1 VSAHHGPQHELREEL
16 AQSLNDGRINRRQLV
31 QRASLAG
38 LSFTSIG
45 ALLSACGG
53 SAETQQ
59 AATTAGRLSSQPMDL
74 TLINYDW
81 PPAHALQKFISVEY
95 KKVRPNVTVKTELVP
110 ATQWHDAIFTQFAA
124 RKTTFDIPVLD
135 SQMIGEAVVNG
146 DILDLTEFIDRNID
160 LDAYPSRLIS
170 CYGQYPQSASGEYTA
185 GSKLYGLPLQGDS
198 YGYFWRKDLL
208 GDQPPETW
216 DDMIAMGREFQDRN
230 PGRQSGLGF
239 LSAPGDGA
247 ASIFMQVDWV
257 YGGEIWD
264 PRTKQVEGI
273 INDARGKR
281 AMEVLT
287 EQMLPLMPRGSSN
300 WYVNEI
306 NRGMAQD
313 QIVQGLQ
320 WFAAMTGAI
329 DPNGSKLG
337 STQAEIL
344 KKVGVATVP
353 SGAAD
358 SVLQG
363 GMGMH
368 ISSYGPNRDESLN
381 FMKWFNEPKTQ
392 MALAKVPGLVPGR
405 TDALQSSPFLDGA
418 PWNPAFVRTLPRFK
432 DYWNLPEYSKLLD
445 VQGTRV
451 NAALTGTQPP
461 MEALD
466 EIAKQQQAIMDDSR
480 A

>member
-1 VSAHHGPQHELREEL
+1 VREGL
-16 AQSLNDGRINRRQLV
+16 AQAFEDGRISRRQLV
-31 QRASLAG
+31 ARASVAG

-53 SAETQQ
+53 AAGGQQ
-59 AATTAGRLSSQPMDL
+59 AVTVGGRLTNQPTTL
-74 TLINYDW
+74 TFINYDW
-81 PPAHALQKFISVEY
+81 PPAHALQRFVSTEY
-95 KKVRPNVTVKTELVP
+95 KKARPNVTIKTDLVP

-146 DILDLTEFIDRNID
+146 DILDLTAFIEKNID
-160 LDAYPSRLIS
+160 LGAYPSRLIS
-170 CYGQYPQSASGEYTA
+170 CYGQYPQSASGEYTPGA
-185 GSKLYGLPLQGDS
+185 KLYGLPLQGDS

-208 GDQPPETW
+208 GDEPPKTW
-216 DDMIAMGREFQDRN
+216 DDMIAMGKEYQDKN
-230 PGRQSGLGF
+230 PGKQHGLGF

-257 YGGEIWD
+257 YGGEIWN
-264 PRTKQVEGI
+264 PKTKRVEGV
-273 INDARGKR
+273 INDARGRK
-281 AMEVLT
+281 AMDVLVN
-287 EQMLPLMPRGSSN
+287 EMLPLMPRGASN

-329 DPNGSKLG
+329 DPSGSKLG

-353 SGAAD
+353 SGVAD

-368 ISSYGPNRDESLN
+368 ISSYGPNRDEALN

-392 MALAKVPGLVPGR
+392 MALARVPGLVPGR
-405 TDALQSSPFLDGA
+405 TDALQSQAFLDGA

-451 NAALTGTQPP
+451 NAALTGTQEPLA
-461 MEALD
+461 ALD
-466 EIAKQQQAIMDDSR
+466 TIAKEQQQIMDNSR